1 MLERAGGKDGHG
13 RECRHQNA
21 LFYADYGMV
30 DSSDPEWLQGGF
42 STLVGMFNW
51 VGLRT
56 NVGKTVG
63 MVFLPCQASGIQL
76 EAAYERRMTGAGFS
90 YRERQQVRVQSSE
103 YGELMI
109 LGFLAVHQ

>member
-1 MLERAGGKDGHG
+1 
-13 RECRHQNA
+13 
-21 LFYADYGMV
+21 MV
-30 DSSDPEWLQGGF
+30 ESSDPGWLQGGF

-76 EAAYERRMTGAGFS
+76 EAAYERWMMGAGLS
-90 YRERQQVRVQSSE
+90 YRDSQQVRVQSSE